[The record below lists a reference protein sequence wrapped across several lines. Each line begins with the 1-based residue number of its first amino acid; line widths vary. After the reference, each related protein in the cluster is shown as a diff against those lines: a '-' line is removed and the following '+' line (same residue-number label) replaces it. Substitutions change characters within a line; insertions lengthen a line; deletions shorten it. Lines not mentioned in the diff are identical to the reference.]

1 MVKGG
6 TVLDLYDILQN
17 HIGIFLLIL
26 TRVSGIFIMA
36 PFFGSKNTPAKI
48 RSALS
53 LAITL
58 VLFPTIMASGMKVAL
73 PMTLLGYVVAVASEL
88 FVGWVIGFVAY
99 LTFAAILMAGQLL
112 DMQVGFGVVN
122 VLDPTSGQQV
132 PLIGSFK
139 YNLALLIFLVTNS
152 HYIVLTALVDSFTI
166 IPIIGMHLTTALT
179 DLMIAMT
186 WGTFTIAI
194 KISIPIIFAIILMD
208 VALGVLARTMPQ
220 MNIFVVGV
228 PAKIFVGLFV
238 LSVTLPFYIL
248 FLDVAF
254 HEMYTNLYNL
264 LRTLS

>member
-1 MVKGG
+1 M
-6 TVLDLYDILQN
+6 DLYDILQN
-17 HIGIFLLIL
+17 HRGIFLLIL
-26 TRVSGIFIMA
+26 TRVSGIFVMA
-36 PFFGSKNTPAKI
+36 PFFGSRNTPIKI
-48 RSALS
+48 RVALS

-58 VLFPTIMASGMKVAL
+58 VLFPVIMGSEMKVAI
-73 PMTLLGYVVAVASEL
+73 PTTLLGYIIAVATEL

-132 PLIGSFK
+132 PLIGRCK
-139 YNLALLIFLVTNS
+139 YNIALLIFLITNS
-152 HYIVLTALVDSFTI
+152 HYIVLTALFDSFNL
-166 IPIIGMHLTTALT
+166 IPIIGMHLTTAIT

-186 WGTFTIAI
+186 WGIFTIAI
-194 KISIPIIFAIILMD
+194 KISVPIIFSIILMD

-238 LSVTLPFYIL
+238 LSVTIPFYIL

-254 HEMYTNLYNL
+254 NEMYTNLYNL
-264 LRTLS
+264 LRVLS